1 MAESKNLRLDTNDE
15 ARGLAEMV
23 LRTCRYGALAWIEPG
38 TGVPVT
44 SRVGCA
50 PDIDGTVFF
59 PASGLSAHTK
69 ALAEDSRC
77 SLLIGEPG
85 KGDPLAHPRLSL
97 VARVVRV
104 EKGSDAYAR
113 LRRRYIARH
122 PKSEIYLDLPDF
134 AFYRLEGARAFLNGG
149 FGKAFDLAPE
159 DMFLP
164 GSELVSELARV
175 EEGIVSH
182 MNEDHAEAVGLYATV
197 LAKAEPGHWRIA
209 SIDPRGLD
217 LAADQRVIRLNFAKP
232 LTSAAEIRPVLV
244 EMAKEAR
251 AKLAG

>member
-97 VARVVRV
+97 VARVVRQ
-104 EKGSDAYAR
+104 D
-113 LRRRYIARH
+113 
-122 PKSEIYLDLPDF
+122 
-134 AFYRLEGARAFLNGG
+134 RLEGPQSLKVILRHN
-149 FGKAFDLAPE
+149 
-159 DMFLP
+159 
-164 GSELVSELARV
+164 RV
-175 EEGIVSH
+175 CD
-182 MNEDHAEAVGLYATV
+182 NTTV
-197 LAKAEPGHWRIA
+197 VLLRKL
-209 SIDPRGLD
+209 SIHHIP
-217 LAADQRVIRLNFAKP
+217 
-232 LTSAAEIRPVLV
+232 
-244 EMAKEAR
+244 
-251 AKLAG
+251 